1 MQHSKRHSNSWC
13 GLSLGFLSKL
23 HNIDLLSERDNS
35 QHTQRSF
42 EKLFGDAAAAAAEGM
57 LQQRET

>member
-1 MQHSKRHSNSWC
+1 M
-13 GLSLGFLSKL
+13 LSDVVVGST
-23 HNIDLLSERDNS
+23 IDLLSERDNS